1 MKLQKQDGGIPV
13 GKRLP
18 LTSAQSGI
26 FHHQCRNEGNPFY
39 NVGGYIRLENCDIDR
54 LRRAHARLVETF
66 EVFRIRVAVDEAGVY
81 QTYAP
86 AANAELA
93 LVDLSARPDP
103 QATADAWLDE
113 LFSTCLPIENGELH
127 RAALLKLSDDLHYY
141 VGMGHHIALDGIG
154 FLNWGSALARF
165 YAEPSGD
172 WLPRYPE
179 VSYAELVERDR
190 TYRDG
195 DRYGKDL
202 RYWTQKAQDFNDGL
216 FSGAH
221 DDALPGTRDR
231 SARESL
237 LLTPHLHAKLEAQS
251 AALGVD
257 RHQLV
262 LAVLSIYF
270 SQSYRSDSVVVGIP
284 LHGRQSEAERN
295 KIGLLTQML
304 PLLVQVDP
312 AAPAAGT
319 LAAIRHAQRELMRH
333 RRVPVMDVANHP
345 LNRRPKDSLFDFAF
359 SYLPVGEHP
368 DFGGIPG
375 RLVYCSHGHEQ
386 IPLLVTYWD
395 AQGDEGSALFFD
407 YNLGYFSA
415 ADIAAAIRRFLHLI
429 DQLAEDADRPVSKL
443 DCVTPEERQHLLA
456 IAEGDDGRSVAT
468 FDIAAQLASQFAAHP
483 DQVAME
489 GDFGVIRYAD
499 LGRRV
504 DAVAA
509 SLRDAHGI
517 VKGDRV
523 AVLLPHSPELI
534 VALLALIQLGAVY
547 VPIDPQSPALRTRH
561 ILADSG
567 SRLVLTGHGRE
578 PTPEESAS
586 VADWANLE
594 SLQSTANEAT
604 CPQAPP
610 FDADDP
616 LYVLYTSG
624 STGVPKGVLITRGA
638 AENLLGG
645 FVRQVQPST
654 GARWLFMSSVA
665 FDISIVEWL
674 CCLALG
680 NACVLP
686 SSEQLAD
693 PFALAA
699 LADAMAPSFVQATP
713 SRLKQLCSAGW
724 RPRAGQCVV
733 SAGEPLPAELAEH
746 LLACGVVLWNG
757 YGPTEA
763 TVYSLVKRVRV
774 DEHSRLRTAIGGQLP
789 GYRHYV
795 LNKQGGLVPPGLPGE
810 LAIAGV
816 GLAVGYV
823 NLLEQTRRQFVPGG
837 TLPEARLYLTGDVV
851 RRLDDRNFEYLGRSD
866 DQIKLRGYRI
876 ELDEIRAAILRSN
889 DVRDAAIV
897 HRKAEHDRPARLI
910 AYVCLDSGGDEALAR
925 LRGEVA
931 RSLPDYMLP
940 SAFVVLD
947 ALPVNTNGKLDK
959 SRLPA
964 PEDGQFEEPLPLES
978 ARERQVAA
986 IWSEMLGLPASA
998 LCMRSDFF
1006 ALGGDSV
1013 LAVRMAGRLR
1023 TATARKVDVGDL
1035 FRYPRLAEFAARIDA
1050 LPPWSETA
1058 SIPVLSSEP
1067 DATAVRDR
1075 SPRETGS
1082 HQSGSHPLS
1091 YEQQRI
1097 WFIDQMEQGS
1107 RHYNMPVALQLKG
1120 RIVPEFIETAFRR
1133 IVARHESLRTVF
1145 AVDASDHPVQ
1155 IVGDA
1160 ATLRLVSLQLAGDDR
1175 DEAVRRLRD
1184 EEQNT
1189 PFDLKRD
1196 LMLRV
1201 RLLLVTDDEAVLFL
1215 TLHHIA
1221 ADGWSVDQL
1230 IEEFGDIYAGLL
1242 EGEAR
1247 ELPPLTLQYK
1257 DHAAKQRE
1265 WAETGGASDGVAFW
1279 RRRLDGAPQ
1288 CHSLPL
1294 DFARGAA
1301 PSLRG
1306 RSLTTRIPAELAG
1319 RLKALGRAQGATLFV
1334 VLQTTF
1340 SLMVARWSEHRDV
1353 LIGTPAANRH
1363 CPETMA
1369 LIGFFVNTLV
1379 LRTDCREN
1387 LRFSELLRRS
1397 RSDFIDAFEH
1407 QRIPF
1412 DFLVDELTLVRNPA
1426 HPPLV
1431 QILFSLQDD
1440 TSRRLSRLKLPGL
1453 EFRLLDEGVERPAKF
1468 DLELMI
1474 SECDD
1479 GLVCQWLF
1487 DSALFAEDTIRR
1499 MSDSFLRLLQAVSID
1514 ANDRIHEIDIVGGA
1528 ERETL
1533 IAPPRALPPG
1543 VAEGGLICERFERAA
1558 QRRGDAVAVIHG
1570 DRQLGYDELLDSSTR
1585 LADWLIANGYGNG
1598 RPVAIYMK
1606 RGIELVVA
1614 IMAVMKSGSPYLPV
1628 DQSYPAQRV
1637 DYILRDSGAA
1647 LLLCDR
1653 QSLDR
1658 LGGQVSGLAVRR
1670 MDDVGFFDDDGNHSD
1685 TATVSGRSDGPSS
1698 KSHAYVVYT
1707 SGSTGQ
1713 PKGVMVRQESFLN
1726 LVLWYLH
1733 DYGFTPDD
1741 RCLLIGSI
1749 GFDMTQKNLFAPLLA
1764 GGTLVIPDEYFDPD
1778 AIATLI
1784 AEQRVTVINCVPSAA
1799 YQLIESRTRWP
1810 ALSSLRLL
1818 ALGGE
1823 AIRLNQLRPW
1833 LRSEHC
1839 RARLLNMYGPSECTD
1854 IAIAADYGKDEAA
1867 AYAYTLPIGRPIY
1880 NCSAY
1885 VLNERMKLQPRGV
1898 TGELFLGGLG
1908 VSDGYV
1914 NLGELTRRSF
1924 LDDALPG
1931 AGRIYRTGDL
1941 ARIGVDGVFHY
1952 IGRADHQVKI
1962 RGYRVETAE
1971 IDAIIAGCQNVQQAT
1986 TLEREDANGENSL
1999 VSFVVL
2005 EGDDAGAD
2013 VVDDV
2018 FTRVRKTLIDSLP
2031 GYMIPAR
2038 FVRLDAMP
2046 LTPNGKVDRRE
2057 LHNRALTAAA
2067 WRYAR
2072 QLREPANETQAQ
2084 LLELWRG
2091 LLGVEEIGIDDNF
2104 FELGGHSLLATRLTS
2119 RVQKVFGL
2127 DEASLSIKEFF
2138 HHPTI
2143 EATARLI
2150 DAKRRYGRLI
2160 AKERAMLESST
2171 GIEEGSF

>member
-1 MKLQKQDGGIPV
+1 MKLQNQDGGVPV
-13 GKRLP
+13 RRRLA

-54 LRRAHARLVETF
+54 LRRAHARLVESF
-66 EVFRIRVAVDEAGVY
+66 EVFRIRIAVDDDGVY

-93 LVDLSARPDP
+93 FVDLSARSDP
-103 QATADAWLDE
+103 QAAAQAWLDE
-113 LFSTCLPIENGELH
+113 LFSSCLPIENGELH
-127 RAALLKLSDDLHYY
+127 RAALLKLSDNLHFY
-141 VGMGHHIALDGIG
+141 VGLGHHIALDGIG
-154 FLNWGSALARF
+154 FVNWGSALARF
-165 YAEPSGD
+165 YADPSGD
-172 WLPRYPE
+172 WLSHHPE
-179 VSYAELVERDR
+179 VSHAELVERDR

-195 DRYGKDL
+195 DRYDKDL
-202 RYWTQKAQDFNDGL
+202 RFWTQKAQGFNDSL

-221 DDALPGTRDR
+221 GGVLPGAHAR

-237 LLTPHLHAKLEAQS
+237 PLTPHLRAKLEALS
-251 AALGVD
+251 AALGVE

-270 SQSYRSDSVVVGIP
+270 TQSYRSDSVVVGVP
-284 LHGRQSEAERN
+284 LHGRQTEAERN

-304 PLLVQVDP
+304 PMLVQVDA
-312 AAPAAGT
+312 AAPASGA
-319 LAAIRHAQRELMRH
+319 LAAIRQAQRELMRH
-333 RRVPVMDVANHP
+333 RLFPVMEVANHP
-345 LNRRPKDSLFDFAF
+345 HNPRPKDGLFDFAF
-359 SYLPVGEHP
+359 SYLPVGEHL
-368 DFGGIPG
+368 DFDGIPG

-386 IPLLVTYWD
+386 VPLLVTYWD
-395 AQGDEGSALFFD
+395 AQGDEGSALLFD
-407 YNLGYFSA
+407 YNLGHFPA
-415 ADIAAAIRRFLHLI
+415 AEITAAIQRCLHLI
-429 DQLAEDADRPVSKL
+429 DQLAEDAHRPVSEL
-443 DCVTPEERQHLLA
+443 DCVTPEERQQLLSM
-456 IAEGDDGRSVAT
+456 AEGEDGRTVAR
-468 FDIAAQLASQFAAHP
+468 FDVAAQLASQFAAHP
-483 DQVAME
+483 DQAALE
-489 GDFGVIRYAD
+489 GDFGIVRYAE

-523 AVLLPHSPELI
+523 AVLLPHSSELI
-534 VALLALIQLGAVY
+534 VALLALIRLGAVY
-547 VPIDPQSPALRTRH
+547 VPIDPQSPVLRTRH

-567 SRLVLTGHGRE
+567 VRLVLTGYGRE
-578 PTPEESAS
+578 PAPEESAS
-586 VADWANLE
+586 VARWANLDSLE
-594 SLQSTANEAT
+594 SAATAGNS
-604 CPQAPP
+604 PQAVPI
-610 FDADDP
+610 DADDP

-624 STGVPKGVLITRGA
+624 STGVPKGVLITRAA

-645 FVRQVQPST
+645 FVHRVRPGT
-654 GARWLFMSSVA
+654 GTRWLFMSSVA

-680 NACVLP
+680 NTCVLP
-686 SSEQLAD
+686 SPEQLAD

-699 LADAMAPSFVQATP
+699 MANTMAPGFVQATP
-713 SRLKQLCSAGW
+713 SRLKLLCSAGW
-724 RPRAGQCVV
+724 RPHDGQCVV

-746 LLACGVVLWNG
+746 LLACGVALWNG

-763 TVYSLVKRVRV
+763 TVYSLIKRVRG
-774 DEHSRLRTAIGGQLP
+774 DEHARSRTAIGGQLP

-795 LNKQGGLVPPGLPGE
+795 LNKHGGLVPPGLPGE
-810 LAIAGV
+810 LAIAGA

-823 NLLEQTRRQFVPGG
+823 NLPEQTRRRFVPGG
-837 TLPEARLYLTGDVV
+837 RLPEARLYLTGDVV
-851 RRLDDRNFEYLGRSD
+851 RRLDGHNFEYLGRSD

-876 ELDEIRAAILRSN
+876 ELDEIRSAILQSSR
-889 DVRDAAIV
+889 VRDVAVV

-910 AYVCLDSGGDEALAR
+910 AYVCLDSADDDALAQ

-931 RSLPDYMLP
+931 RALPEYMLP

-964 PEDGQFEEPLPLES
+964 PEDGQSEEPLPLAS
-978 ARERQVAA
+978 VRERQVAA
-986 IWSEMLGLPASA
+986 VWSEMLGLPVSA
-998 LCMRSDFF
+998 LGRHSDFF

-1023 TATARKVDVGDL
+1023 SSTARKVDVGDI
-1035 FRYPRLAEFAARIDA
+1035 FRYPRLTEFAVRIDA
-1050 LPPWSETA
+1050 LPPWPEPA
-1058 SIPVLSSEP
+1058 GIPVLSNAS
-1067 DATAVRDR
+1067 DATAHRDQ
-1075 SPRETGS
+1075 PS

-1107 RHYNMPVALQLKG
+1107 RHYNMPVALQLQG

-1145 AVDASDHPVQ
+1145 AVDASDQPVQ
-1155 IVGDA
+1155 VVRDA
-1160 ATLRLVSLQLAGDDR
+1160 ASLRLVSLPLAGDDR
-1175 DEAVRRLRD
+1175 DAAVRRLRD

-1201 RLLLVTDDEAVLFL
+1201 RLLRVTDEEAVLFL

-1221 ADGWSVDQL
+1221 ADGWSVDRM
-1230 IEEFGDIYAGLL
+1230 IEEFGDIYTGLL

-1257 DHAAKQRE
+1257 DYAARQRA
-1265 WAETGGASDGVAFW
+1265 WAGTDDASDGVAFW
-1279 RRRLDGAPQ
+1279 RQRLDGAPQ

-1294 DFARGAA
+1294 DFARGEAQ
-1301 PSLRG
+1301 SLRG
-1306 RSLTTRIPAELAG
+1306 RTITTRIPGELAG
-1319 RLKALGRAQGATLFV
+1319 RLKALGREQGATLFV

-1340 SLMVARWSEHRDV
+1340 ALMVARWSEHRDV
-1353 LIGTPAANRH
+1353 LIGSPVANRH

-1369 LIGFFVNTLV
+1369 MIGFFVNTLV

-1387 LRFSELLRRS
+1387 LHFSELLRRS

-1412 DFLVDELTLVRNPA
+1412 DVLVDTLTQVRNPA

-1453 EFRLLDEGVERPAKF
+1453 EFRLLDEDIERPAKF

-1487 DSALFAEDTIRR
+1487 DTGLFAEDTIRR
-1499 MSDSFLRLLQAVSID
+1499 MSDAFLRLLQAVSAD
-1514 ANDRIHEIDIVGGA
+1514 ADQRIHDIDIVDGA
-1528 ERETL
+1528 EREAL
-1533 IAPPRALPPG
+1533 MAPPRALPPG
-1543 VAEGGLICERFERAA
+1543 VAEGGLICERFERTA
-1558 QRRGDAVAVIHG
+1558 QRHGDAAAVIHG
-1570 DRQLGYDELLDSSTR
+1570 DRQLSYEALLDRSTR
-1585 LADWLIANGYGNG
+1585 LADWMIANGYGNG
-1598 RPVAIYMK
+1598 RPVAIYMR
-1606 RGIELVVA
+1606 RGIALVVA
-1614 IMAVMKSGSPYLPV
+1614 IMAVMRTGSPYLPV

-1653 QSLDR
+1653 ESLDR
-1658 LGGQVSGLAVRR
+1658 LGGQVSGLTVRT
-1670 MDDVGFFDDDGNHSD
+1670 MDDVGSLDDDGDDSD
-1685 TATVSGRSDGPSS
+1685 VAAIAALTVEKHRPSG
-1698 KSHAYVVYT
+1698 KNHAYVVYT

-1733 DYGFTPDD
+1733 DYGFSSDD

-1749 GFDMTQKNLFAPLLA
+1749 GFDMTQKNLFTPLLA
-1764 GGTLVIPDEYFDPD
+1764 GGTLVIPDEYFDPG
-1778 AIATLI
+1778 AIARLI
-1784 AEQRVTVINCVPSAA
+1784 AEQQVTVINCVPSAA
-1799 YQLIESRTRWP
+1799 YQLIESQTRWP

-1823 AIRLNQLRPW
+1823 AIRLNPLRPW

-1867 AYAYTLPIGRPIY
+1867 ACAYTLPIGRPIY
-1880 NCSAY
+1880 NCTAY

-1898 TGELFLGGLG
+1898 IGELFLGGVG

-1914 NLGELTRRSF
+1914 NLDALTRTSF

-1941 ARIGVDGVFHY
+1941 ARIDRDGVFHY
-1952 IGRADHQVKI
+1952 MGRADQQVKI

-1971 IDAIIAGCQNVQQAT
+1971 IDAIIASCPNVKQAT
-1986 TLEREDANGENSL
+1986 TLEREDANGEHSL
-1999 VSFVVL
+1999 VSFLVL
-2005 EGDDAGAD
+2005 DGDDAGAD
-2013 VVDDV
+2013 FVDDV
-2018 FTRVRKTLIDSLP
+2018 FTRVRKVLIDTLP
-2031 GYMIPAR
+2031 GYMVPAR

-2057 LHNRALTAAA
+2057 LANRASTATA

-2072 QLREPANETQAQ
+2072 QLRAPTDETQAR
-2084 LLELWRG
+2084 LLELWRE
-2091 LLGVEEIGIDDNF
+2091 LLGVEEIGTDDNF

-2119 RVQKVFGL
+2119 RVHKDFGL
-2127 DEASLSIKEFF
+2127 DDASLSIKEFF

-2150 DAKRRYGRLI
+2150 DAKRRYGMLI
-2160 AKERAMLESST
+2160 AKEKAMLESSA

>member
-1 MKLQKQDGGIPV
+1 MELQKYGGIQV
-13 GKRLP
+13 RMRLP

-39 NVGGYIRLENCDIDR
+39 NVGGYIRLESCDIDR
-54 LRRAHARLVETF
+54 LRLAHARLVETF
-66 EVFRIRVAVDEAGVY
+66 EVFRIRIAVDDAGAH
-81 QTYAP
+81 QTH
-86 AANAELA
+86 AAAATAELA

-103 QATADAWLDE
+103 QAAADAWLDE
-113 LFSTCLPIENGELH
+113 LFSTCLPVESGELH
-127 RAALLKLSDDLHYY
+127 RAALLKLSDELHFY

-154 FLNWGSALARF
+154 FVNWGAALARF
-165 YAEPSGD
+165 YEDPSGD
-172 WLPRYPE
+172 WLPRFAE

-190 TYRDG
+190 AYRDG
-195 DRYGKDL
+195 DRYEKDL
-202 RYWTQKAQDFNDGL
+202 RYWAQKAQGFNDSL
-216 FSGAH
+216 FSGVH
-221 DDALPGTRDR
+221 DDAMPEARDR
-231 SARESL
+231 SARETL
-237 LLTPHLHAKLEAQS
+237 LLTPQLRAQLAAQS
-251 AALGVD
+251 AAFGVE
-257 RHQLV
+257 RHQFV
-262 LAVLSIYF
+262 LALLSIYF
-270 SQSYRSDSVVVGIP
+270 SQSYRSDSVVVGVP
-284 LHGRQSEAERN
+284 LHGRQSEGERN

-304 PLLVQVDP
+304 PLLVTVDP

-319 LAAIRHAQRELMRH
+319 LATIRHAQRELMRH
-333 RRVPVMDVANHP
+333 RRFPVMEVANHP
-345 LNRRPKDSLFDFAF
+345 LNPRPKDQLFDFAF
-359 SYLPVGEHP
+359 SYLPVGEDP
-368 DFGGIPG
+368 SFGGTPG
-375 RLVYCSHGHEQ
+375 RLVYCSHRHEQ
-386 IPLLVTYWD
+386 VPLLVTYWD
-395 AQGDEGSALFFD
+395 ALEDDGSALFFD
-407 YNLGYFSA
+407 YNLGHFSA
-415 ADIAAAIRRFLHLI
+415 GDIAAAIRRILHLI
-429 DQLAEDADRPVSKL
+429 DQLAEDADRPVSQL
-443 DCVTPEERQHLLA
+443 DCVTPQERQQLLA
-456 IAEGDDGRSVAT
+456 MAEGDDGRAVVT
-468 FDIAAQLASQFAAHP
+468 FDVVGQLASQFAMHP
-483 DQVAME
+483 DRVALE
-489 GDFGVIRYAD
+489 GDFGAIDYAD

-534 VALLALIQLGAVY
+534 VALLALIRLGAVY

-567 SRLVLTGHGRE
+567 SRLVLTGYGRG
-578 PTPEESAS
+578 PAPEESAS
-586 VADWANLE
+586 VADWLDIE
-594 SLQSTANEAT
+594 SLQSAANDGAS
-604 CPQAPP
+604 PNAAPIG
-610 FDADDP
+610 ADDP

-624 STGVPKGVLITRGA
+624 STGVPKGVLITGGA

-645 FVRQVQPST
+645 FVRQVQPGT
-654 GARWLFMSSVA
+654 GGRWLFMSSVA

-674 CCLALG
+674 GCLTLG
-680 NACVLP
+680 NSCLLP
-686 SSEQLAD
+686 SPAQLAD

-699 LADAMAPSFVQATP
+699 MADAMAPSFVQATP

-724 RPRAGQCVV
+724 RPHAGQCVV

-746 LLACGVVLWNG
+746 LLAAGVVLWNG

-763 TVYSLVKRVRV
+763 TVYSLVKRVRA
-774 DEHSRLRTAIGGQLP
+774 EEPPRLRTAIGGQLP

-795 LNKQGGLVPPGLPGE
+795 LNKHGGLVPPGLPGE

-823 NLLEQTRRQFVPGG
+823 NRPEQTRRQFVAGG

-851 RRLDDRNFEYLGRSD
+851 RRIDDRNFQYLGRND

-876 ELDEIRAAILRSN
+876 ELDEIRSAMLQLGG
-889 DVRDAAIV
+889 VRDAAVV
-897 HRKAEHDRPARLI
+897 HRRAEHDRPARLI
-910 AYVCLDSGGDEALAR
+910 AYVCLDSGAGDALAR
-925 LRGEVA
+925 VRDELA

-940 SAFVVLD
+940 SAFVALD

-964 PEDGQFEEPLPLES
+964 PEDEPSEARLPLES

-986 IWSEMLGLPASA
+986 IWSEMLDLPVAA
-998 LCMRSDFF
+998 LGGQSDFF

-1035 FRYPRLAEFAARIDA
+1035 FRHPRLAAFAARIDA
-1050 LPPWSETA
+1050 LPPWRA
-1058 SIPVLSSEP
+1058 QPREP
-1067 DATAVRDR
+1067 EAAAIAAR
-1075 SPRETGS
+1075 SPRAG
-1082 HQSGSHPLS
+1082 GGHPLS
-1091 YEQQRI
+1091 FEQQRI
-1097 WFIDQMEQGS
+1097 WFIDRMEQGS

-1120 RIVPEFIETAFRR
+1120 RIVPEFIETALRR

-1145 AVDASDHPVQ
+1145 AVDDSDHPVQ
-1155 IVGDA
+1155 IVDDA
-1160 ATLRLVSLQLAGDDR
+1160 ATLRLTSLQLAGGDR
-1175 DEAVRRLRD
+1175 DETVRRLRE
-1184 EEQNT
+1184 EEQRT
-1189 PFDLKRD
+1189 PFDLERD

-1201 RLLLVTDDEAVLFL
+1201 RLLRVAEDEAVLFL

-1230 IEEFGDIYAGLL
+1230 IEEFGEIHAGLL

-1247 ELPPLTLQYK
+1247 ELPPLLWQYR
-1257 DHAAKQRE
+1257 DYAAEQRE
-1265 WAETGGASDGVAFW
+1265 WAESGGASEGVAFW

-1306 RSLTTRIPAELAG
+1306 RSWTTRIPAELSG
-1319 RLKALGRAQGATLFV
+1319 RLKTLAREHGTTLFV
-1334 VLQTTF
+1334 ALQTAF

-1353 LIGTPAANRH
+1353 LIGTPVANRH
-1363 CPETMA
+1363 RPETMP

-1387 LRFSELLRRS
+1387 LRFVELLRRS
-1397 RSDFIDAFEH
+1397 RDDFLDAFEH
-1407 QRIPF
+1407 QHIPF
-1412 DFLVDELTLVRNPA
+1412 DVLVDELTRVRNLA

-1431 QILFSLQDD
+1431 QVLFSLQDD
-1440 TSRRLSRLKLPGL
+1440 TARRLSRLKLPGL
-1453 EFRLLDEGVERPAKF
+1453 AFRLLDEDGERPAKF

-1487 DSALFAEDTIRR
+1487 DTALFAEDTIRR
-1499 MSDSFLRLLQAVSID
+1499 MSDSYLRLLQAVSVD
-1514 ANDRIHEIDIVGGA
+1514 ANRRIHDIDIVGGA
-1528 ERETL
+1528 EREAL
-1533 IAPPRALPPG
+1533 MAPPRALPPG
-1543 VAEGGLICERFERAA
+1543 VAEGGLISERFERMA

-1570 DRQLGYDELLDSSTR
+1570 DRRLGYAELLARSNR
-1585 LADWLIANGYGNG
+1585 LADWMIANGYGSG

-1614 IMAVMKSGSPYLPV
+1614 VMATMKSGSPYLPV

-1653 QSLDR
+1653 ESLDR
-1658 LGGQVSGLAVRR
+1658 LGGRVSGLAVRR
-1670 MDDVGFFDDDGNHSD
+1670 MDDVGFDEDVGPSD
-1685 TATVSGRSDGPSS
+1685 TVAASGGYRSPSG

-1733 DYGFTPDD
+1733 DYGFAPAD

-1749 GFDMTQKNLFAPLLA
+1749 GFDMTQKNLFAPLLT

-1778 AIATLI
+1778 AIAALI

-1799 YQLIESRTRWP
+1799 CQLVESRARWP

-1823 AIRLNQLRPW
+1823 AIRLSQLRPW

-1867 AYAYTLPIGRPIY
+1867 AHAVTVPIGRPIY

-1885 VLNERMKLQPRGV
+1885 VLNERLMLQPRGV
-1898 TGELFLGGLG
+1898 IGELFLGGLG

-1914 NLGELTRRSF
+1914 NLEELTRKSF
-1924 LDDALPG
+1924 IDDALPG

-1941 ARIGVDGVFHY
+1941 ARIDADGVFHY

-1971 IDAIIAGCQNVQQAT
+1971 IDAIIAGCPQVRQAT
-1986 TLEREDANGENSL
+1986 TLAREDANGENSL

-2005 EGDDAGAD
+2005 EDSDAGAD
-2013 VVDDV
+2013 PVDDV
-2018 FTRVRKTLIDSLP
+2018 FMRVRQALIGSLP

-2038 FVRLDAMP
+2038 FVLLDAMP
-2046 LTPNGKVDRRE
+2046 LTPNGKVDKRE
-2057 LHNRALTAAA
+2057 LESRAITGTA

-2072 QLREPANETQAQ
+2072 QMRAPVDETQTR
-2084 LLELWRG
+2084 LLELWRE
-2091 LLGVEEIGIDDNF
+2091 LLGMDEIGIDDDF
-2104 FELGGHSLLATRLTS
+2104 FELGGHSLLATRFTS
-2119 RVQKVFGL
+2119 KAVKIFGL
-2127 DEASLSIKEFF
+2127 DEASLSIREFF

-2150 DAKRRYGRLI
+2150 DAKRRYGRLL
-2160 AKERAMLESST
+2160 AKERTMLESSA